1 MRLILLG
8 PPGSGKG
15 TQAKLL
21 NKRRGM
27 THISTGD
34 MLRDAKAAGTPAGL
48 KAAPFMD
55 HGKLV
60 PDDVVNEAI
69 AERFRGDD
77 APTKFVLDG
86 YPRTLAQA
94 ASFDQVLRQ
103 QFLNLDGVVLLDV
116 DDDEIVRR
124 ISGRSSCPN
133 PACLATYHI
142 VKKPPR
148 VTGVC
153 DLCGSTLQQRE
164 DDREETV
171 RRRLEVYR
179 RNTME
184 LIPHYRAQHLLHEVC
199 GQGDIESIY
208 NNIVG
213 ALKQC

>member
-1 MRLILLG
+1 MRLILFG

-86 YPRTLAQA
+86 YPRTVAQA
-94 ASFDQVLRQ
+94 ASLDAILRQ
-103 QFLNLDGVVLLDV
+103 QHLNIDRVIVLRV
-116 DDDEIVRR
+116 DDEEIVRR
-124 ISGRSSCPN
+124 LSGRWICPVCQTSYHREKN
-133 PACLATYHI
+133 PAQKL
-142 VKKPPR
+142 
-148 VTGVC
+148 GFC
-153 DLCGSTLQQRE
+153 DVDGTALVQRP
-164 DDREETV
+164 DDTEETIRKRLKVYHDYTENVLPFYQDQGLV
-171 RRRLEVYR
+171 RTIIGE
-179 RNTME
+179 
-184 LIPHYRAQHLLHEVC
+184 
-199 GQGDIESIY
+199 GDIEAIY
-208 NNIVG
+208 KRIMQAILQPV
-213 ALKQC
+213 